1 MPLTD
6 YVALVSLTR
15 DIPSRDLMTGA
26 AAIDKQVTR
35 DFSPQWGITATVSAF
50 DDLTAVPSDYHPVV
64 LFGDADDLVG
74 RLEFALGAQRAAQ
87 LIAEFDHE
95 LVSGIHLNAFTRQP
109 FALVAASDTW
119 TVTVSHE
126 ILELLADP
134 YGNHLIAAAHP
145 IDPDLRVNYLVEVCD
160 PGLCIWY
167 PVNGVPVADF
177 YTPRYFDPVR
187 TDGTLYSFTGEIER
201 PLQILEDGYL
211 SFIDPRDSGL
221 YQLQFGAPEPVLLA
235 DVADLAASGLPLR
248 ALVDNDPRT
257 PKVYR
262 ARLRPAASAGGA
274 LGVYGGVSQ
283 AARETA
289 LSTAEAV
296 WSLRVGL
303 G

>member
-6 YVALVSLTR
+6 YVALVSLTN
-15 DIPSRDLMTGA
+15 DIPSKELMVGA

-35 DFSPQWGITATVSAF
+35 DFLPHWGIAATVSAF
-50 DDLTAVPSDYHPVV
+50 DDLATVPSDYHPVV
-64 LFGDADDLVG
+64 LFGDAEDLVG
-74 RLEFALGAQRAAQ
+74 RLEFALGAERAAR
-87 LIAEFDHE
+87 LIDEFDRE
-95 LVSGIHLNAFTRQP
+95 MVSGIHLNAFTRQP

-126 ILELLADP
+126 ILELIADP

-145 IDPDLRVNYLVEVCD
+145 MDPERRVNYLVEVCD
-160 PGLCIWY
+160 PCLSTWY

-187 TDGTLYSFTGEIER
+187 IEGTPYSFTGEIEY
-201 PLQILEDGYL
+201 PLQILDGGYV
-211 SFIDPRDSGL
+211 SFVDPRDSGL
-221 YQLQFGAPEPVLLA
+221 YQLESGTRDPMLLA
-235 DVADLAASGLPLR
+235 DLEGLAASGLPLR

-262 ARLRPAASAGGA
+262 AALRPASSAAGA

-289 LSTAEAV
+289 LCTAEAV
-296 WSLRVGL
+296 WSLRLGL

>member
-6 YVALVSLTR
+6 YVALVSLTS
-15 DIPSRDLMTGA
+15 DISSRELMLGA

-35 DFSPQWGITATVSAF
+35 DFFPQWGLAATVSAF
-50 DDLTAVPSDYHPVV
+50 DDLMSVPSDYHPVV

-74 RLEFALGAQRAAQ
+74 RLEFALGPQRAAR
-87 LIAEFDHE
+87 LIDEFDRE

-109 FALVAASDTW
+109 FALVVASDTW

-126 ILELLADP
+126 ILELVADP

-145 IDPDLRVNYLVEVCD
+145 TDAALRVNYLVEVCD
-160 PGLCIWY
+160 PCMSTWY

-187 TDGTLYSFTGEIER
+187 TDGTLYSFTGEIEY
-201 PLQILEDGYL
+201 PLQILDGGYL

-221 YQLQFGAPEPVLLA
+221 YQLESEAGEPTLLA
-235 DVADLAASGLPLR
+235 DLEALAASGLPLR

-262 ARLRPAASAGGA
+262 APLRPATSAAGA
-274 LGVYGGVSQ
+274 RGVDGGVSE
-283 AARETA
+283 AARNTA

-296 WSLRVGL
+296 WSLRAEL
-303 G
+303 R